1 LRLETGVLGKED
13 IMSKRLVLIAC
24 MLIVSNQFGV
34 HCFAQDK
41 DSLKILGSKYVAFT
55 LMDLAKAYTD
65 QRPSASIRVEA
76 VDPVDGLQSFLK
88 QSCDALA
95 VFGQLEPDERDEAKG
110 KGMALTERIIGW
122 GAVALITHPK
132 NPVTELSM
140 DQVKKIFSGDYKN
153 WRQVG
158 GPDLPI
164 VVITRDEATSGT
176 ERLFRDLVLDGAPV
190 LQESRRLLSYDIVRA
205 VLKEPGSIA
214 DARYTEAIRG
224 RIRGM
229 AKILALKKDEDSPA
243 VMPSAE
249 TLRNRTYR
257 LSAPMAIYYDSK
269 QQSAMLQ
276 AFTEFC
282 SKRGLGERFA
292 EFQPK

>member
-1 LRLETGVLGKED
+1 MG
-13 IMSKRLVLIAC
+13 KRLVLIAC
-24 MLIVSNQFGV
+24 VLIISSHLGD
-34 HCFAQDK
+34 HSFAQDK
-41 DSLKILGSKYVAFT
+41 ESLKILGSKYVAFT

-65 QRPSASIRVEA
+65 QKPNASIKVEN
-76 VDPVDGLQSFLK
+76 VDPLEGFQSFLK

-95 VFGQLEPDERDEAKG
+95 VFGQLESDEKEEAKG
-110 KGMALTERIIGW
+110 KGITLTERIIGW
-122 GAVALITHPK
+122 GAVALIAHPK
-132 NPVTELSM
+132 NPVSELSM

-153 WRQVG
+153 WNQVG

-164 VVITRDEATSGT
+164 VVITRDEALSGT
-176 ERLFRDLVLDGAPV
+176 ERLLRELVLDGSPV
-190 LQESRRLLSYDIVRA
+190 GQESRRLLSYDIVRA

-229 AKILALKKDEDSPA
+229 VKILALKKDESSPA

-249 TLRNRTYR
+249 TLQNRTYH

-269 QQSAMLQ
+269 HQSGMLQ